1 MKQKV
6 LISGFGGQGIMM
18 IGNIF
23 AQAAFESGLETT
35 VMPTYGVEQR
45 GGTANTTVTISDF
58 PIGSPTAP
66 HPDVLVAMNQASI
79 DRFGPA
85 IRTNGQMIVNK
96 SQMERPF
103 SRNDITVIGVDAD
116 AIAQEIGSMKTAN
129 VVILGTLVGCLN
141 GLLPYETAENVMIK
155 KLSKKPE
162 FAEMNKR
169 AFRRG
174 FEVGS
179 AFLKRS

>member
-1 MKQKV
+1 
-6 LISGFGGQGIMM
+6 
-18 IGNIF
+18 
-23 AQAAFESGLETT
+23 
-35 VMPTYGVEQR
+35 
-45 GGTANTTVTISDF
+45 
-58 PIGSPTAP
+58 
-66 HPDVLVAMNQASI
+66 MNQASI

-103 SRNDITVIGVDAD
+103 SRNDITVIGEDAD